1 MTTRTEPLALSV
13 TEAAKLLGISRPT
26 LYNLLH
32 REDFPAFKL
41 GGRTLISTEGL
52 REWVRA
58 QAAAAKE
65 AVQ

>member
-26 LYNLLH
+26 LYTLIH

-41 GGRTLISTEGL
+41 GGRTLISAEGL
-52 REWVRA
+52 REWVRV
-58 QAAAAKE
+58 QAAKE
-65 AVQ
+65 VAVQ